1 LSGLFSQ
8 PDNSLGQH
16 QLINSDRQAAVT
28 A

>member
-1 LSGLFSQ
+1 LFSQ